1 MILREIFLETNEN
14 GVLLVNDHILSQMGI
29 GKNEQIYIPFI
40 LTEFI
45 PFIEV
50 LQSFAGIRKIRAY
63 RNYMH
68 IGKCQEIYL
77 KKVHLYRYQ
86 REKLFRVYLHMFLKF
101 LTVIYTISKK
111 IV

>member
-1 MILREIFLETNEN
+1 
-14 GVLLVNDHILSQMGI
+14 
-29 GKNEQIYIPFI
+29 
-40 LTEFI
+40 
-45 PFIEV
+45 
-50 LQSFAGIRKIRAY
+50 
-63 RNYMH
+63 MH